1 MEQERQ
7 TSSRRSSDA
16 GHYVHFTHHGL
27 AAGYGTNTA
36 PSSGHNSMYD
46 YPATSTNMSGFA
58 TAAGAT
64 PAAGN
69 GGMPWPGF
77 QSQIKRY
84 ALMPTK
90 GKNWAKSKKDMR
102 WDPKFC
108 GPDKRIRRLLM
119 VEYCKTEILEAETG
133 RRFVKMDAKAT
144 ECSDMESIEDLCKLE
159 RGDDVILRVFHVQ
172 NFPQA
177 TEFFVA
183 KYRMHDRKNIEG
195 WDNLKEWVYHFRP
208 TRRAG
213 KAVPMAKTFK
223 KRQMPGL
230 AKVAWG
236 MDCLKVM
243 RVGYRPDDNKERHPD
258 TKVAE
263 LKGFLDDDD
272 DGTDEDT
279 GKPGQLRPEDP
290 WESEDDERS
299 PSPHWIDTDPNNPRL
314 AHHTHDI
321 YSQRLSVYLQW
332 VTNENHKPHQ
342 THPDDHRKAVDVY
355 DGGSTVIVFDN
366 SESLSIDD
374 TVVPAHGEIERI
386 WRGPGTSYYEILTD
400 DDGQDINGSGNGKF
414 SRDFIQRIV
423 ETIYNSVADCWEA
436 VIDVAWDHESI
447 LQDSIYEHPAD
458 ESRAPEL
465 FKNSETWLKFSKLMS
480 YHLECIGDVQEY
492 VGDFKDEDESNDS
505 DTAVFTWLRSVEQ
518 TFMRLN
524 GYIEEDLIKQ
534 TDKLTDL
541 MYKTVGIRD
550 SQDSLRLGTSMW
562 RLSWV
567 TFVFLPLSFITSFF
581 GMNVD
586 VFEDNPSIKWYFI
599 ASVPFMTVVLISVFI
614 LKWFIDRH
622 RRPIYERGVYERLF
636 NDLQQ
641 QNADLWSSQG
651 PREIK
656 PIGIAS
662 HVKWWVIYHFTKG
675 RASFKGTNIE
685 YESFWSRF
693 KQYLVWRW
701 SPDIVFQPQ
710 DTWTDKETGD
720 GVPRGRQNSLQRLP
734 PSPRVMPSGTIGP
747 GPGPKKALSGPG
759 RPTLRRGQSSV
770 SFSQRSTRSEKS
782 VVRVEKSQPFEYK
795 GGLAPPP
802 ATHTPPPP
810 PRGAPPPTVSVERAS
825 SSPPRQG

>member
-1 MEQERQ
+1 MEQRPS
-7 TSSRRSSDA
+7 SSRRSSDA
-16 GHYVHFTHHGL
+16 GHYVHFSHHGL
-27 AAGYGTNTA
+27 AAGGHGTNTA
-36 PSSGHNSMYD
+36 PSSGRNSMYE
-46 YPATSTNMSGFA
+46 YPATSTNMSAIG
-58 TAAGAT
+58 
-64 PAAGN
+64 GN
-69 GGMPWPGF
+69 GAPWSGTPGLP
-77 QSQIKRY
+77 KRY

-90 GKNWAKSKKDMR
+90 GKYWQKSKKDMR
-102 WDPKFC
+102 WDSKFC

-119 VEYCKTEILEAETG
+119 VEYCKTEDIDPKTNK
-133 RRFVKMDAKAT
+133 RFIKMDANAT
-144 ECSDMESIEDLCKLE
+144 ECSDMESLEKLCKME
-159 RGDDVILRVFHVQ
+159 RGENVILRVFHVQ

-183 KYRMHDRKNIEG
+183 KYRMHDRKNLEG

-243 RVGYRPDDNKERHPD
+243 KVGYRPDDKKERHPD

-263 LKGFLDDDD
+263 LKGFLEDDDD
-272 DGTDEDT
+272 EASK
-279 GKPGQLRPEDP
+279 KPAPLRAEDP

-299 PSPHWIDTDPNNPRL
+299 PSPHWVDTDPNNPRL

-332 VTNENHKPHQ
+332 VTNEVHKPHFA
-342 THPDDHRKAVDVY
+342 HPNDESRKAVDVY

-366 SESLSIDD
+366 SESLSIED

-386 WRGPGTSYYEILTD
+386 WRGPGTSYYEVLTD
-400 DDGQDINGSGNGKF
+400 EDGQDILGSGDGKF
-414 SRDFIQRIV
+414 SRDFIQRII
-423 ETIYNSVADCWEA
+423 ETVYNSVADCWEA
-436 VIDVAWDHESI
+436 VLDVAWDHESI

-492 VGDFKDEDESNDS
+492 VGDFRDEDESNDS
-505 DTAVFTWLRSVEQ
+505 DTAVFTWLKSVEQ
-518 TFMRLN
+518 TFLRLN

-586 VFEDNPSIKWYFI
+586 VFEDNPPIMWYFI

-651 PREIK
+651 PREVK
-656 PIGIAS
+656 PIGFVS
-662 HVKWWVIYHFTKG
+662 HIKWWIIYRFTKG

-685 YESFWSRF
+685 YDSMWSRF
-693 KQYLVWRW
+693 KQYVVWRW

-710 DTWTDKETGD
+710 ETTWVDKETGETIS
-720 GVPRGRQNSLQRLP
+720 RGRQNSLQRP
-734 PSPRVMPSGTIGP
+734 PLSPGLLPSGTIGP
-747 GPGPKKALSGPG
+747 GTVPKRVPSGPG
-759 RPTLRRGQSSV
+759 RPPLRRGQSSI
-770 SFSQRSTRSEKS
+770 SFSQRSARSEKGA
-782 VVRVEKSQPFEYK
+782 VKVEKSQPFEYN

-810 PRGAPPPTVSVERAS
+810 PRGAPPPTVSIERVA
-825 SSPPRQG
+825 SPPPQQK

>member
-1 MEQERQ
+1 MEQP
-7 TSSRRSSDA
+7 TSSSRRSSDA

-27 AAGYGTNTA
+27 AAGHGTNTA
-36 PSSGHNSMYD
+36 PSSGRNSMYE
-46 YPATSTNMSGFA
+46 YPAASTNMSGYATA
-58 TAAGAT
+58 TAAGS
-64 PAAGN
+64 GV
-69 GGMPWPGF
+69 PWPPTPGA
-77 QSQIKRY
+77 KRY

-90 GKNWAKSKKDMR
+90 GKDWAKSKKDMR

-119 VEYCKTEILEAETG
+119 VEYCKTEITEPGTG
-133 RRFVKMDAKAT
+133 RRFIKMDARAT
-144 ECSDMESIEDLCKLE
+144 ECSDMDSLEKLCKME
-159 RGDDVILRVFHVQ
+159 RDDDVILRVFHVQ

-183 KYRMHDRKNIEG
+183 KYRMHDKKNIEG
-195 WDNLKEWVYHFRP
+195 WDSLKEWVYHFRP

-263 LKGFLDDDD
+263 LKGFLDDDE
-272 DGTDEDT
+272 GTDDER
-279 GKPGQLRPEDP
+279 GKPGLQRAEDP

-332 VTNENHKPHQ
+332 VTNESHKSHP
-342 THPDDHRKAVDVY
+342 THSDEHGHKAVDVY

-400 DDGQDINGSGNGKF
+400 EDGQDINGSGNGKF

-423 ETIYNSVADCWEA
+423 ETVYNSVADCWEA
-436 VIDVAWDHESI
+436 VLDVAWDHESI

-492 VGDFKDEDESNDS
+492 IGDFKDEDESNDS

-518 TFMRLN
+518 TFLRLN
-524 GYIEEDLIKQ
+524 GYIEDDLIKQ

-586 VFEDNPSIKWYFI
+586 VFEENPPIKWYFI
-599 ASVPFMTVVLISVFI
+599 ASVPFMAVVLISVFV

-641 QNADLWSSQG
+641 QNADLWSSHG

-656 PIGIAS
+656 PIGIIS
-662 HVKWWVIYHFTKG
+662 HVKWWVLYHFTKG

-685 YESFWSRF
+685 YDSMWSRF

-701 SPDIVFQPQ
+701 SPDIVFKPQ
-710 DTWTDKETGD
+710 ESTWIDKETGETIS
-720 GVPRGRQNSLQRLP
+720 RGRQNSLQRPP
-734 PSPRVMPSGTIGP
+734 PSPRLMPSGTIGP
-747 GPGPKKALSGPG
+747 GPGPKRVPSGMN
-759 RPTLRRGQSSV
+759 RPPLRRGQSSLSV
-770 SFSQRSTRSEKS
+770 SQRSQRSERS
-782 VVRVEKSQPFEYK
+782 AVRQHIVEKSQPFEYK
-795 GGLAPPP
+795 GGLTPPP
-802 ATHTPPPP
+802 AAQTPPPP
-810 PRGAPPPTVSVERAS
+810 PRGAPPPTVSIERVS
-825 SSPPRQG
+825 SPSPPRQD